1 MKEQFK
7 GKRFKQGSYSSV
19 LIVIVIAI
27 VVVINMVASQLP
39 AQFAKLDITENKLY
53 SIGDQTK
60 QMLAGLDTDINIYL
74 ICQEGNEDDTIM
86 QMLDRYKGASSHV
99 HVSQKDP
106 VVSPGF
112 TKQYTDETVSD
123 NSIIVVS
130 GDTYKYIPY
139 SDLYV
144 SEIDYNSY
152 SYKTTGY
159 DGEGQLTS
167 AIAYVTSDDLPKMY
181 ILQGHN
187 EQSVSSSLTTRI
199 SKENITTET
208 LSLLTMDSVPE
219 DCDIL
224 LINAPQNDLSEDE
237 ATKIINYL
245 DNGGKVF
252 MVSNYT
258 GTEMPNYDKVLAH
271 YGLSRVDGIVL
282 EGNPNNYY
290 PSMPYY
296 LIPDLDSHT
305 ITSPLKSANRFV
317 ILPSAQGIQIS
328 DAPRD
333 GVTVSQLIGT
343 SDSAYSKVNV
353 ADVQTLEKEDGD
365 IDGPFALAVAV
376 SEEIAGGGSGD
387 EAAGETS
394 GESGG
399 EAAGETIGESG
410 DQATGETS
418 GESGDQAA
426 GETSGETAGETGGE
440 VADESTGESSGES
453 SDEVASE
460 TSGETA
466 GETGGEVDSE
476 TMGETNGSE
485 SNSESEETKK
495 AQLVYVTTAGLLDDT
510 MDGAVSGG
518 NYDFFMNAIS
528 WMSGEDSSVSI
539 EAKSLSYD
547 YLVTTA
553 GSANTWGIILIAVV
567 PVAVLITGVVIWVR
581 RRKR

>member
-1 MKEQFK
+1 MKQQFK

-27 VVVINMVASQLP
+27 IIIINMVAAQLP
-39 AQFAKLDITENKLY
+39 AQYAKLDITENKLY
-53 SIGDQTK
+53 SIGDQTTELLK
-60 QMLAGLDTDINIYL
+60 SLSTDVNIYL
-74 ICQEGNEDDTIM
+74 ICQEGKEDDTIM

-106 VVSPGF
+106 VVNPSF
-112 TKQYTDETVSD
+112 AKQYTDETVSD
-123 NSIIVVS
+123 NSLIVVS
-130 GDTYKYIPY
+130 GDAYKYIPY

-144 SEIDYNSY
+144 SEIDYSSY
-152 SYKTTGY
+152 SYHTTGY

-187 EQSVSSSLTTRI
+187 EQAVTSSLSTRI

-208 LSLLTMDSVPE
+208 LSLLTMESVPE

-224 LINAPQNDLSEDE
+224 LINAPENDLSADE
-237 ATKIINYL
+237 AQKVMDYL

-258 GTEMPNYDKVLAH
+258 GTEMPNYDSILEH

-282 EGNPNNYY
+282 EGDANYY
-290 PSMPYY
+290 YPNVPNY
-296 LIPDLDSHT
+296 LIPSLESHT

-317 ILPSAQGIQIS
+317 ILPSAQGITIG

-333 GVTVSQLIGT
+333 GVTVSELIGT

-353 ADVQTLEKEDGD
+353 ADVQTLEKEKDD

-376 SEEIAGGGSGD
+376 SETISGSGENTD
-387 EAAGETS
+387 ETS
-394 GESGG
+394 GETVDSSETAGG
-399 EAAGETIGESG
+399 ETVDSPEA
-410 DQATGETS
+410 ATGETS
-418 GESGDQAA
+418 GESVGETSGEAVDNPETAA
-426 GETSGETAGETGGE
+426 GETSGGTGDETVNSPESATGET
-440 VADESTGESSGES
+440 SGES
-453 SDEVASE
+453 SDGASGSDDADSAGTDSAE
-460 TSGETA
+460 T
-466 GETGGEVDSE
+466 
-476 TMGETNGSE
+476 
-485 SNSESEETKK
+485 ETKE
-495 AQLVYVTTAGLLDDT
+495 AQLVYVTTSGLLNDS
-510 MDGAVSGG
+510 MDSAVSGG

-528 WMSGEDSSVSI
+528 WMSGETTSVSI
-539 EAKSLSYD
+539 DAKSLSYD

-553 GSANTWGIILIAVV
+553 GSANMWGIFLIAIV
-567 PVAVLITGVVIWVR
+567 PAAVLITGVVVWVR

>member
-1 MKEQFK
+1 MKQQFK

-27 VVVINMVASQLP
+27 IIIINMVAAQLP
-39 AQFAKLDITENKLY
+39 AQYAKLDITENKLY
-53 SIGDQTK
+53 SIGDQTTQLLK
-60 QMLAGLDTDINIYL
+60 SLSTDVDIYL
-74 ICQEGNEDDTIM
+74 ICQEGKEDDTIM

-99 HVSQKDP
+99 RVSQKDP
-106 VVSPGF
+106 VINPNF
-112 TKQYTDETVSD
+112 AKQYTDETVSD
-123 NSIIVVS
+123 NSLIVVS
-130 GDTYKYIPY
+130 GDAYKYIPY

-144 SEIDYNSY
+144 SEIDYSSY
-152 SYKTTGY
+152 SYQTTGY

-187 EQSVSSSLTTRI
+187 EQAVTSSLSTRI

-208 LSLLTMDSVPE
+208 LSLLTMESVPE

-224 LINAPQNDLSEDE
+224 LINAPENDLSADE
-237 ATKIINYL
+237 AQKVMDYL

-258 GTEMPNYDKVLAH
+258 GTEMPNYDSILEH

-282 EGNPNNYY
+282 EGDANYY
-290 PSMPYY
+290 YPNVPNY
-296 LIPDLDSHT
+296 LIPSLESHT

-317 ILPSAQGIQIS
+317 ILPSAQGITIG

-333 GVTVSQLIGT
+333 GVTVSELIGT

-353 ADVQTLEKEDGD
+353 ADVKTLEKEDGD

-376 SEEIAGGGSGD
+376 SETINGSGENTD
-387 EAAGETS
+387 
-394 GESGG
+394 
-399 EAAGETIGESG
+399 
-410 DQATGETS
+410 
-418 GESGDQAA
+418 
-426 GETSGETAGETGGE
+426 ETSGETSDETVDSPESVAGET
-440 VADESTGESSGES
+440 
-453 SDEVASE
+453 SDE
-460 TSGETA
+460 TM
-466 GETGGEVDSE
+466 DS
-476 TMGETNGSE
+476 SE
-485 SNSESEETKK
+485 SADSAGTDSAETETKE
-495 AQLVYVTTAGLLDDT
+495 AQLVYVTTSGLLNDS
-510 MDGAVSGG
+510 MDSAVSGG

-528 WMSGEDSSVSI
+528 WMSGETTSVSI
-539 EAKSLSYD
+539 DAKSLSYD

-553 GSANTWGIILIAVV
+553 GSANMWGIFLIAIV
-567 PVAVLITGVVIWVR
+567 PAAVLITGVVVWVR

>member
-39 AQFAKLDITENKLY
+39 AQYAKLDVTENKLY

-60 QMLAGLDTDINIYL
+60 QMLGSLDTDVNIYL
-74 ICQEGNEDDTIM
+74 ICQEGKEDDTIM

-112 TKQYTDETVSD
+112 TKQYTDESVSD

-130 GDTYKYIPY
+130 GDAYKYIPY

-144 SEIDYNSY
+144 SEIDYSSY
-152 SYKTTGY
+152 SYQTTGY

-208 LSLLTMDSVPE
+208 LSLLTMESVPE

-271 YGLSRVDGIVL
+271 YGLSRVDGIVV
-282 EGNPNNYY
+282 EGNANNYY
-290 PSMPYY
+290 PNMPYY
-296 LIPDLDSHT
+296 LIPDLDSHS
-305 ITSPLKSANRFV
+305 ITSSLKSANRFV
-317 ILPSAQGIQIS
+317 ILPSTQGINIGE
-328 DAPRD
+328 APRD

-353 ADVQTLEKEDGD
+353 ADVQTLEKEKDD
-365 IDGPFALAVAV
+365 IEGPFALAVAV
-376 SEEIAGGGSGD
+376 SETISGNN
-387 EAAGETS
+387 S
-394 GESGG
+394 S
-399 EAAGETIGESG
+399 
-410 DQATGETS
+410 
-418 GESGDQAA
+418 
-426 GETSGETAGETGGE
+426 SGETAGETTETAGQ
-440 VADESTGESSGES
+440 TGEIDEASGEA
-453 SDEVASE
+453 DSE
-460 TSGETA
+460 TT
-466 GETGGEVDSE
+466 GETGGETTSE
-476 TMGETNGSE
+476 TAEATEQTGENVESAGGTNGETTGETSAADNGSDA
-485 SNSESEETKK
+485 EETKE
-495 AQLVYVTTAGLLDDT
+495 ARLVYVTTGGLLDDT

-518 NYDFFMNAIS
+518 NYDFFMSAIS
-528 WMSGEDSSVSI
+528 WMTGEDSSVSI

-553 GSANTWGIILIAVV
+553 GSANTWGIVLIAVV
-567 PVAVLITGVVIWVR
+567 PVAVLVTGVVIWVR

>member
-1 MKEQFK
+1 MKQQFK

-19 LIVIVIAI
+19 LIVTVIAI
-27 VVVINMVASQLP
+27 IIIINMVAAQLP
-39 AQFAKLDITENKLY
+39 AQYAKLDITENKLY
-53 SIGDQTK
+53 SIGDQTTELLK
-60 QMLAGLDTDINIYL
+60 SLSTDVNIYL
-74 ICQEGNEDDTIM
+74 ICQEGKEDDTIM
-86 QMLDRYKGASSHV
+86 QMLDRYKGASSHI
-99 HVSQKDP
+99 HVSRKDP
-106 VVSPGF
+106 VVNPNF
-112 TKQYTDETVSD
+112 AKQYTDETVSD

-130 GDTYKYIPY
+130 GDAYKYIPY

-144 SEIDYNSY
+144 SEMDYSSY
-152 SYKTTGY
+152 SYQTTGY

-187 EQSVSSSLTTRI
+187 EQSVSSSLSTRI

-208 LSLLTMDSVPE
+208 LSLLTMESVPE

-224 LINAPQNDLSEDE
+224 LINAPENDLSADE
-237 ATKIINYL
+237 AQKVIDYL

-258 GTEMPNYDKVLAH
+258 GTEMPNYDSIIEH

-282 EGNPNNYY
+282 EGDSNYY
-290 PSMPYY
+290 YPNVPNY
-296 LIPDLDSHT
+296 LIPSLESHT

-317 ILPSAQGIQIS
+317 ILPSAQGITIG

-333 GVTVSQLIGT
+333 GVTVSELIGT

-353 ADVQTLEKEDGD
+353 ADVQTLEREKDD

-376 SEEIAGGGSGD
+376 SETITGSAD
-387 EAAGETS
+387 ENSGETTDS
-394 GESGG
+394 P
-399 EAAGETIGESG
+399 AET
-410 DQATGETS
+410 TGETS
-418 GESGDQAA
+418 D
-426 GETSGETAGETGGE
+426 
-440 VADESTGESSGES
+440 ESSGE
-453 SDEVASE
+453 
-460 TSGETA
+460 T
-466 GETGGEVDSE
+466 
-476 TMGETNGSE
+476 SE
-485 SNSESEETKK
+485 SNSDDADSAATEVKE
-495 AQLVYVTTAGLLDDT
+495 AQLVYVTTSGLLDES

-528 WMSGEDSSVSI
+528 WMSGENSSISI
-539 EAKSLSYD
+539 DAKSLSYD

-553 GSANTWGIILIAVV
+553 GSANMWGIFLIAIV
-567 PVAVLITGVVIWVR
+567 PAGVLITGVVVWVR

>member
-74 ICQEGNEDDTIM
+74 ICQEGNEDETIM

-317 ILPSAQGIQIS
+317 ILPSAQGIQIG

-376 SEEIAGGGSGD
+376 SEEIAGEMTDESG
-387 EAAGETS
+387 GETS
-394 GESGG
+394 GEV
-399 EAAGETIGESG
+399 
-410 DQATGETS
+410 
-418 GESGDQAA
+418 A

-440 VADESTGESSGES
+440 VADESSGESSGES

-466 GETGGEVDSE
+466 GETGGEIDSE
-476 TMGETNGSE
+476 TTGDTNGSE